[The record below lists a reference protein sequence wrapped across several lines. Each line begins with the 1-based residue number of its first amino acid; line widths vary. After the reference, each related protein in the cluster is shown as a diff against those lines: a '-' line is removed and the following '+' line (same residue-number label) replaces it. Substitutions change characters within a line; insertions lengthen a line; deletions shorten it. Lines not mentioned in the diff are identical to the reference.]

1 MGLKLDNEKDEL
13 QQSTHY
19 HDAHK
24 TDNQTRA
31 RLRRI
36 ATHAKSGPIE
46 LHKQKGTDE
55 PISADHDAAP
65 GGNVAR
71 FGLRRLYLRW
81 ECLVAWFN
89 CWSIYSANFTANDAN
104 IAATK

>member
-1 MGLKLDNEKDEL
+1 MGLQLDNKKDEL

-36 ATHAKSGPIE
+36 ATHAKSGEIK
-46 LHKQKGTDE
+46 LHKQKRSDE
-55 PISADHDAAP
+55 PISADHDSAP

-71 FGLRRLYLRW
+71 FGLWRLRLRW

-89 CWSIYSANFTANDAN
+89 CWSIYSTNLATNHAN